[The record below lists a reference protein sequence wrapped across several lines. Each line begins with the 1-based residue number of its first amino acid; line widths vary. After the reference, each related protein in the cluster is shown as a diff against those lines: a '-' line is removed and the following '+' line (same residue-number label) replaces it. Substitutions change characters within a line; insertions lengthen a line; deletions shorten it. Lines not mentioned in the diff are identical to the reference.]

1 MTLIKKI
8 SYFILASYM
17 TLKKSTKKTRKYYR
31 DEAFLFKV
39 GGRIKE
45 LMTDKGITHEVFY
58 NDTSINPHR
67 LIIGKMNMTLSTF
80 ARICEYLETTPED
93 FFKAIR

>member
-8 SYFILASYM
+8 SYLILASFM
-17 TLKKSTKKTRKYYR
+17 TPKKSTKKPRNYYR
-31 DEAFLFKV
+31 DEAFLIKV
-39 GGRIKE
+39 GSRIQE
-45 LMTDKGITHEVFY
+45 LMLHKGVTHEVFY

-80 ARICEYLETTPED
+80 SRICEYLETTPED